1 MCDRRK
7 IGNGGPTG
15 LLLRVTCTC
24 RPVVALIAC
33 GGFSHGNRLS
43 TADPASLFSLPF
55 LPAKPPR
62 TTLKRNHAS
71 VDSYSRMRRHPQVNF
86 GSRSHRSVRSVCLA
100 SLICLIAAGFL
111 NGCDS
116 QPQVAV
122 MNGKPA
128 EAAELT
134 AETITVQPQSWPT
147 IVRCQ
152 GTLFAD
158 EDSAIGARVAGR
170 VAKVHVELGDTVK
183 AGDPLVSLESDEF
196 ELLVSQVEAQ
206 LNQARSAVGL
216 TGDEAND
223 SLDPENSPPVR
234 QERAIWD
241 EAKASLERATNLK
254 KQGAISQGE
263 FDIVASAQRVAEAR
277 YAAALNAVREK
288 IAMIAV
294 KRVELSLAQQRLA
307 DAIIRAPFDGRVLNR
322 RIAPG
327 GYISAGDAVAT
338 LVRTNP
344 IWFRGSLP
352 ERYASRLQ
360 TGLEIQ
366 IRITASD
373 QPLVAEVTRISP
385 SLDMASRS
393 LSFEVKIDNPQQQI
407 RAGVFASAEVVL
419 DPEAKSLV
427 IPESAVMAFAGSEKV
442 WKLVDGIAQQ
452 LEISS
457 GVRRDGFVEVVE
469 GLALGDEILMD
480 ASIGRVAKVT
490 SPKTEK
496 EIADSGQS
504 VDLHAELAVEEVETL
519 ADVRLP

>member
-1 MCDRRK
+1 MDQLANDRVDGAVVRRVNRQA
-7 IGNGGPTG
+7 IRYGPSTAPPYSPQPFNPAQPPKTTMK
-15 LLLRVTCTC
+15 RSD
-24 RPVVALIAC
+24 ASAE
-33 GGFSHGNRLS
+33 SHG
-43 TADPASLFSLPF
+43 P
-55 LPAKPPR
+55 
-62 TTLKRNHAS
+62 
-71 VDSYSRMRRHPQVNF
+71 MRRHPQANF
-86 GSRSHRSVRSVCLA
+86 GSKFFASGELRTLYACTVALACLMA
-100 SLICLIAAGFL
+100 VGVPV
-111 NGCDS
+111 GCS
-116 QPQVAV
+116 
-122 MNGKPA
+122 GKP
-128 EAAELT
+128 EAVSVSDKAVEVAELT

-152 GTLFAD
+152 GTLYAD

-170 VAKVHVELGDTVK
+170 VAKVHVDLGDSVK
-183 AGDPLVSLESDEF
+183 AGDPLVSLETEEF

-216 TGDEAND
+216 TGGEAND

-294 KRVELSLAQQRLA
+294 KRVELALAQQRLA

-327 GYISAGDAVAT
+327 VYISAGDAVAT

-373 QPLVAEVTRISP
+373 QPLIAEVTRISP

-419 DPEAKSLV
+419 DPEAKSLA

-457 GVRRDGFVEVVE
+457 GVRRDGLIEVVE
-469 GLALGDEILMD
+469 GLAVGDEILMD
-480 ASIGRVAKVT
+480 ASIGRVARIT

-496 EIADSGQS
+496 EIADGRPSSG
-504 VDLHAELAVEEVETL
+504 LRAELAVEEVQTL

>member
-1 MCDRRK
+1 MKRSDASVESHFSMRR
-7 IGNGGPTG
+7 
-15 LLLRVTCTC
+15 
-24 RPVVALIAC
+24 
-33 GGFSHGNRLS
+33 
-43 TADPASLFSLPF
+43 DPQANLGYDFFATHNL
-55 LPAKPPR
+55 
-62 TTLKRNHAS
+62 RNHFAY
-71 VDSYSRMRRHPQVNF
+71 V
-86 GSRSHRSVRSVCLA
+86 GGLA
-100 SLICLIAAGFL
+100 FLLAAGTL
-111 NGCDS
+111 VGCS
-116 QPQVAV
+116 
-122 MNGKPA
+122 GKPEVA
-128 EAAELT
+128 IVDDKAVEVAELT

-152 GTLFAD
+152 GTLYAD

-170 VAKVHVELGDTVK
+170 VSTVHVDLGDSVK
-183 AGDPLVSLESDEF
+183 AGDPLVSLETEEF

-216 TGDEAND
+216 TVDEAND

-352 ERYASRLQ
+352 ERYAARLQ
-360 TGLEIQ
+360 TGLKIE
-366 IRITASD
+366 IRITSSD
-373 QPLVAEVTRISP
+373 QPLIAEVSRISP
-385 SLDMASRS
+385 ALDMASRS

-452 LEISS
+452 VEISS
-457 GVRRDGFVEVVE
+457 GVRRAGLIEVVE

-480 ASIGRVAKVT
+480 ASIGRVARVT
-490 SPKTEK
+490 PPKTEK
-496 EIADSGQS
+496 EIADGGQS
-504 VDLHAELAVEEVETL
+504 VDLRSELAVEEVETL